1 MEPLN
6 YFRQIAC
13 TPDLPPA
20 YLPVIA
26 LAKTAPKFILPPT
39 GRIFNDELKALPSLM
54 RLPYPVVVI
63 EFAGDEFEEQKKRL
77 HTELERTDPVLLVH
91 DKHVVIAQQEGG
103 GPIVLRHVIYGV
115 ADDASM
121 WLFPAMSAELMPSLD
136 HPDHKNGLSLVPRD
150 VEEPQVFEDPDFPTA
165 FQLMMASAGRA
176 VCELIEA
183 LSCSNVRHQALP
195 VRKLNKSVKRRGG
208 LPYDEYRIL
217 TVDVDKHSVGGDTP
231 SLDAVIEGRSKREH
245 LRRGHIR
252 TYKSGIKIW
261 IQPQVINAGASGK
274 VVKDYLVK

>member
-13 TPDLPPA
+13 APDLPPA

-63 EFAGDEFEEQKKRL
+63 EFAGDEFEEQG
-77 HTELERTDPVLLVH
+77 D
-91 DKHVVIAQQEGG
+91 

-183 LSCSNVRHQALP
+183 LSCSNVSHQVLP

-217 TVDVDKHSVGGDTP
+217 TVDVGKHSVGGDTP

-274 VVKDYLVK
+274 IVKDYLVK